1 MTSLT
6 VFWLDFHI
14 GIVANVNNNF
24 LQIIFWYIM
33 DVRKNAPEKK
43 ASRKNTPE
51 KVTPGKLT
59 PGNNPT
65 KKIAPGKMP
74 PRKIVSL
81 DFFNIILQFLIFKL
95 FIVASF
101 RGVSRTPVVS
111 IIDLLVTVVNGS
123 N

>member
-1 MTSLT
+1 
-6 VFWLDFHI
+6 
-14 GIVANVNNNF
+14 
-24 LQIIFWYIM
+24 M

-43 ASRKNTPE
+43 ASRKNTPV

-65 KKIAPGKMP
+65 KKIAPEKMP

-111 IIDLLVTVVNGS
+111 MIDLLVTVVNGS